1 MAYVVP
7 IHGASSI
14 RHALRA
20 KFISPDEDCLVVAK
34 ANRLELYTQSA
45 DGLILQHSRAIYGR
59 VTLLKRLPR
68 STAAGLALTD
78 ALFVGTDQYA
88 YFSITWDPDHE
99 LLRTERKYIDLAD
112 GSLREAHSDDRC
124 QIDPSGNFLTL
135 EVYEGVVSIFPL
147 VTTDSH
153 KRAKSAVS
161 ASASAASTSI
171 EQLGEPLQ
179 VRTEELMVRSSAFL
193 DQEASNTPRFALLY
207 EDTQGQVRLTLRD
220 LKYTHA
226 IVTSDPGSAAELKYV
241 TTLSDEIEL
250 GASILIPVPRPLGGL
265 LVIGESSIKY
275 VDVSKNETISRPL
288 AESTVFV
295 AWEQVDG
302 QRWLLADD
310 YGRLF
315 FLMLVLDTD
324 NAVESWKVD
333 YLGVTSRASVLVY
346 LDGGIVFV
354 GSHQGDSQ
362 VIQIKEG
369 GFDLIQTISNIAPI
383 LDFTIMD
390 MGDRLGATREF
401 SSGQTRIVTGSGAF
415 GDGSL
420 RSVRS
425 GVGIEELGVLASM
438 EHITDLW
445 ALRSA
450 CPEPFSDTLL
460 VSFVNETRV
469 FHFSA
474 DGDVEEKEDGFL
486 GLVFSQSTLL
496 ATNIPG
502 NRILQVTESS
512 SRVIDIDGGMIIWRS
527 TYEEFTITSASANDD
542 YLVLVLGGIRLVCIS
557 LSTFELMGSRE
568 FEADNQVSGM
578 TIPASPIQACIVC
591 LPQSAEIV
599 ILGLPGLEVKNKQ
612 TLGEPGEAIPRSV
625 IVAEILPNNPPTL
638 FVSMADGTVFSFS
651 FDVHAFAIFNSS
663 KITLGSEQPSFKKLP
678 RGNGQY
684 NVFATCDHPSLIH
697 ASEGRI
703 VYSAVDSAS
712 ASRICSLNTQAY
724 PGSIALSSQHEL
736 KIAIVDEE
744 RTTQIHTL
752 PMHASV
758 RRLAYSPVEKAF
770 GLGTVKRKIS
780 NGVEEV
786 SSSFVL
792 ADEILFRPLST
803 YDLRPDELVECVI
816 RSQLNYGKDEVGNLI
831 SKDLFFVGTAFLDDV
846 GDDHI
851 RGRILVFEVNRSR
864 ELSLIV
870 EKSLMGACRT
880 LAVMDQTLLVAG
892 LVKSVSVFKLARD
905 RFGNILLEKHA
916 AYRTSTAPIDISVV
930 DNTVAVAD
938 VMKSMSLVQYTQAE
952 EGGQEPKFEEIAR
965 HYQTLWST
973 AVAPIEENVYLL
985 ADAEG
990 NLVVLQQNIT
1000 GVTESDRRRLQPT
1013 SEIRLG
1019 EMVNRIHPIVVQTH
1033 TETAVSARAL
1043 LATVDGSIYLFGLI
1057 NPTYVDLLL
1066 RLQTAMGSIATSPGE
1081 TPFSKYRAFRT
1092 TVRQSDEPF
1101 RFVDGELIERFLS
1114 CTLAMQQEIVGRLDD
1129 STVTVSSLKEM
1140 IEELRR
1146 MH

>member
-7 IHGASSI
+7 IHSASSI

-20 KFISPDEDCLVVAK
+20 RFISPDEDCLVVASVPSFSTPSLDCTRLTSPRK

-59 VTLLKRLPR
+59 ITLLQKLSRPT
-68 STAAGLALTD
+68 TAGPVLTD
-78 ALFVGTDQYA
+78 VLFVGTDQYA
-88 YFSITWDPDHE
+88 YFSLTWDAAHDQ
-99 LLRTERKYIDLAD
+99 LRTERKYIDLAD

-124 QIDPSGNFLTL
+124 QIDPSGSFLTL
-135 EVYEGVVSIFPL
+135 EVYEGVVSVIPL
-147 VTTDSH
+147 ATADSH
-153 KRAKSAVS
+153 KRAKSA
-161 ASASAASTSI
+161 ASTSASTA
-171 EQLGEPLQ
+171 PTSN
-179 VRTEELMVRSSAFL
+179 RTARRAATNS
-193 DQEASNTPRFALLY
+193 
-207 EDTQGQVRLTLRD
+207 QGKVRLKLRD
-220 LKYTHA
+220 LKHTHA
-226 IVTSDPGSAAELKYV
+226 VVTGDGGSAAELKDV
-241 TTLSDEIEL
+241 TTLSDELDL

-265 LVIGESSIKY
+265 LIIGESSIKY
-275 VDVSKNETISRPL
+275 VDVSRNETISRPL

-315 FLMLVLDTD
+315 FLMLVLDAD

-333 YLGVTSRASVLVY
+333 LLGT
-346 LDGGIVFV
+346 
-354 GSHQGDSQ
+354 
-362 VIQIKEG
+362 
-369 GFDLIQTISNIAPI
+369 
-383 LDFTIMD
+383 
-390 MGDRLGATREF
+390 TREF

-425 GVGIEELGVLASM
+425 GVGIEDLGVLASM

-445 ALRSA
+445 GLRSA
-450 CPEPFSDTLL
+450 CPEPFYDTLL

-469 FHFSA
+469 FHFSP
-474 DGDVEEKEDGFL
+474 DGEVEEKEDDFL
-486 GLVFSQSTLL
+486 GLVFSRSTLL
-496 ATNIPG
+496 ATNIPE
-502 NRILQVTESS
+502 NRILQVTESTAK
-512 SRVIDIDGGMIIWRS
+512 VIDLDSGMVIWQS
-527 TYEEFTITSASANDD
+527 SHNESITSASANDD

-557 LSTFELMGSRE
+557 LSTFEQVGSRD
-568 FEADNQVSGM
+568 FEVDNQVSGM

-599 ILGLPGLEVKNKQ
+599 ILDLPGLEVKNKQ
-612 TLGEPGEAIPRSV
+612 ALGEPGEAIPRSV
-625 IVAEILPNNPPTL
+625 IVAEILAGKPPTL

-651 FDVHAFAIFNSS
+651 FDINTFTISGSS

-712 ASRICSLNTQAY
+712 SSRICSLNTQAY
-724 PGSIALSSQHEL
+724 PGSIALSNQNEL
-736 KIAIVDEE
+736 KIALVDEE

-758 RRLAYSPVEKAF
+758 RRLAYSPLEKAF
-770 GLGTVKRKIS
+770 GLGTVKRTIS

-792 ADEILFRPLST
+792 ADEIHFRPLST

-816 RSQLNYGKDEVGNLI
+816 RSQVNCGKDEVGNLM

-851 RGRILVFEVNRSR
+851 RGRILIFEVNKSR

-870 EKSLMGACRT
+870 DKSLMGACRT
-880 LAVMDQTLLVAG
+880 LAVMDPSLLVAG

-905 RFGNILLEKHA
+905 RFGNIFLEKHT
-916 AYRTSTAPIDISVV
+916 AYRTSTAPIDISVTG
-930 DNTVAVAD
+930 DTVAVAD
-938 VMKSMSLVQYTQAE
+938 VMKSMSLVQYTPAE
-952 EGGQEPKFEEIAR
+952 KDEQEPKFEEIAR

-973 AVAPIEENVYLL
+973 AVTLIEEHVYLL

-990 NLVVLQQNIT
+990 NLVVLQQNTT
-1000 GVTESDRRRLQPT
+1000 GVTESDRKRLQPT

-1019 EMVNRIHPIVVQTH
+1019 EMVNRIHPITVQTH

-1057 NPTYVDLLL
+1057 NPAYIDLLL
-1066 RLQTAMGSIATSPGE
+1066 RLQTAMASITVSPGE
-1081 TPFSKYRAFRT
+1081 IPFSKYRAFRT

-1114 CTLAMQQEIVGRLDD
+1114 CTPTMQEEIANRLDD
-1129 STVTVSSLKEM
+1129 SNVTVSSLKEM

>member
-45 DGLILQHSRAIYGR
+45 DGLVLQHSKAIYGR
-59 VTLLKRLPR
+59 VTLLKKLPR
-68 STAAGLALTD
+68 STAGGLALTD

-88 YFSITWDPDHE
+88 YFSITWDPVHE
-99 LLRTERKYIDLAD
+99 QLRTERKYIDLAD

-124 QIDPSGNFLTL
+124 QIDPSGSFLTL

-147 VTTDSH
+147 VTADSH

-161 ASASAASTSI
+161 ASASSASTSV

-179 VRTEELMVRSSAFL
+179 VRIEELMVRSSAFL

-207 EDTQGQVRLTLRD
+207 EDTQGKVKLKLRD

-226 IVTSDPGSAAELKYV
+226 IITGDPGSAAELKDV
-241 TTLSDEIEL
+241 TTLSDEVDL

-265 LVIGESSIKY
+265 LIIGESSIKY
-275 VDVSKNETISRPL
+275 VDVSRNETISRPL

-315 FLMLVLDTD
+315 FLMLVLDAE
-324 NAVESWKVD
+324 NAVDTWKVD
-333 YLGVTSRASVLVY
+333 FLGVTSRASVLVY

-369 GFDLIQTISNIAPI
+369 GFDLVQTISNIAPI
-383 LDFTIMD
+383 LDFTVMD
-390 MGDRLGATREF
+390 MGDRSGATREF

-445 ALRSA
+445 TLRSA
-450 CPEPFSDTLL
+450 CPEPFLDTLL

-502 NRILQVTESS
+502 NRIIQVTEST
-512 SRVIDIDGGMIIWRS
+512 SRAIDVDSGMIIWRS
-527 TYEEFTITSASANDD
+527 SYEEFTITSASANDD
-542 YLVLVLGGIRLVCIS
+542 YLVLVLGGIRLVCMS
-557 LSTFELMGSRE
+557 LSTFELVGSRD

-578 TIPASPIQACIVC
+578 TIPASPTQACIVC
-591 LPQSAEIV
+591 LPQSAEII
-599 ILGLPGLEVKNKQ
+599 ILDLPELEVKNKQ
-612 TLGEPGEAIPRSV
+612 ALGEPGEAIPRSV
-625 IVAEILPNNPPTL
+625 IVAEILPNKPPTL

-651 FDVHAFAIFNSS
+651 FDVHAFSLFNSS
-663 KITLGSEQPSFKKLP
+663 KITLGSEQPSFKELP

-758 RRLAYSPVEKAF
+758 RRLAYSPMEKAF

-792 ADEILFRPLST
+792 ADEMLFRPLST

-816 RSQLNYGKDEVGNLI
+816 RSQLNYGKDEVGNSI

-851 RGRILVFEVNRSR
+851 RGRILIFEVNRSR

-880 LAVMDQTLLVAG
+880 LAVMDHTLLVAG

-905 RFGNILLEKHA
+905 RFGNILLEKHT

-930 DNTVAVAD
+930 GDTVAVAD
-938 VMKSMSLVQYTQAE
+938 VMKSMSLVQYTQPE
-952 EGGQEPKFEEIAR
+952 EGEQEPKFEEVAR

-1000 GVTESDRRRLQPT
+1000 GVTESDRKRLQPT

-1019 EMVNRIHPIVVQTH
+1019 EM
-1033 TETAVSARAL
+1033 
-1043 LATVDGSIYLFGLI
+1043 LFLHEH
-1057 NPTYVDLLL
+1057 Y
-1066 RLQTAMGSIATSPGE
+1066 
-1081 TPFSKYRAFRT
+1081 
-1092 TVRQSDEPF
+1092 
-1101 RFVDGELIERFLS
+1101 
-1114 CTLAMQQEIVGRLDD
+1114 
-1129 STVTVSSLKEM
+1129 
-1140 IEELRR
+1140 
-1146 MH
+1146 